1 MSSVSSSF
9 KNVPRLQYIT
19 SQKFN
24 KNIFQYSTYIDS
36 SLATRGRL
44 INHPNATELN
54 CVAGIILRE
63 NGKKL
68 HGQTH
73 PDLKDPVT
81 GLQYTYLVGVY
92 DVFSGINGFI
102 NPNAPYF
109 AVLNT
114 DKSYQDDITS
124 YQLDA
129 SRQND
134 TGVINPPFNYNNTG
148 NTILGPPVNTGG
160 DISTRG
166 YITGSQLHGVD
177 LIHTIGYIVAA
188 PTSLI
193 VDSVTGA
200 TISYSNYT
208 ILAQSNITSLAN
220 IYASNGVV
228 HGSNLTAMSN
238 ITAGRNIDASNGVV
252 HGSNLTALSNIT
264 AGRNIDASNGTITAR
279 KFLTNPVG
287 SGVGS
292 VGTPLTGSAGRANL
306 GGSGYSTVVYTTQV
320 TSSSMVFVTVNNASG
335 TGGSTGARKV
345 SVVPADGSFTVY
357 TDVDNDNS
365 TFYWLVIN

>member
-9 KNVPRLQYIT
+9 KDVPRLQYIT

-44 INHPNATELN
+44 INHPSATELN
-54 CVAGIILRE
+54 CKDGNILRE

-92 DVFSGINGFI
+92 DVKTGINGFI

-109 AVLNT
+109 AILNT
-114 DKSYQDDITS
+114 DKSYQDDIAS
-124 YQLDA
+124 YQIDPSL
-129 SRQND
+129 QND
-134 TGVINPPFNYNNTG
+134 KDIVNPPFNYNNTG
-148 NTILGPPVNTGG
+148 KQILGPPVNTAGNVVSGG
-160 DISTRG
+160 
-166 YITGSQLHGVD
+166 YLEAMQVHGAD
-177 LIHTIGYIVAA
+177 LIHTGGYIVSG
-188 PTSLI
+188 PDSLI
-193 VDSVTGA
+193 INPVTGA
-200 TISYSNYT
+200 TITYGDGT
-208 ILAQSNITSLAN
+208 MLANSNITSLAN

-238 ITAGRNIDASNGVV
+238 ITAGRNIDASNGTV
-252 HGSNLTALSNIT
+252 
-264 AGRNIDASNGTITAR
+264 TAR

-292 VGTPLTGSAGRANL
+292 VGTPLIASAGTATL
-306 GGSGYSTVVYTTQV
+306 GGSGYATVVYTTQV
-320 TSSSMVFVTVNNASG
+320 TSGSMVFVTINNAG
-335 TGGSTGARKV
+335 AAGARKV
-345 SVVPADGSFTVY
+345 SVVPANGSFTVY
-357 TDVDNDNS
+357 TDVNNDNS

>member
-9 KNVPRLQYIT
+9 KDVPRRQYIT

-54 CVAGIILRE
+54 CVPGIILRE

-68 HGQTH
+68 HSGTH

-81 GLQYTYLVGVY
+81 NLEYTYLVGVY
-92 DVFSGINGFI
+92 DVFTGINGFI

-114 DKSYQDDITS
+114 DKSYQDDNAS
-124 YQLDA
+124 YQVDA
-129 SRQND
+129 SLQND
-134 TGVINPPFNYNNTG
+134 KDVINPPFNYNNTG
-148 NTILGPPVNTGG
+148 NPIRGPPINTAGNVISGG
-160 DISTRG
+160 YLEGPQVHAYDLFH
-166 YITGSQLHGVD
+166 TG
-177 LIHTIGYIVAA
+177 GYIVAG
-188 PTSLI
+188 PDSLI
-193 VDSVTGA
+193 RDSVTDA

-238 ITAGRNIDASNGVV
+238 ITAGRNIY
-252 HGSNLTALSNIT
+252 
-264 AGRNIDASNGTITAR
+264 ASNGTVTAG

-287 SGVGS
+287 SGLGS
-292 VGTPLTGSAGRANL
+292 SGTPLTASAGTATL
-306 GGSGYSTVVYTTQV
+306 SGSGYATVVYTTQV
-320 TSSSMVFVTVNNASG
+320 TGTSMVFVTINNAG
-335 TGGSTGARKV
+335 PRKV
-345 SVVPADGSFTVY
+345 SAVPASGSFTVY
-357 TDVDNDNS
+357 TDVNNDAS
-365 TFYWLVIN
+365 PFYWLVIN